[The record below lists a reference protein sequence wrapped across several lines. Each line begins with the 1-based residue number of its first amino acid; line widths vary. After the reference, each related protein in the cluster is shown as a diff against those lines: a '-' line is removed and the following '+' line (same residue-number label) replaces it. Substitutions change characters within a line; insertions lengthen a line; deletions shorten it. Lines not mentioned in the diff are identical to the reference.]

1 MKKVVEALL
10 MASPRP
16 LQFNELAKLLAHD
29 GKAPDRATLGE
40 ALAALEDECAGRA
53 VELTQVAS
61 GYRYQTREEYAPWLA
76 KLWEEKPPRYSRA
89 LLETL
94 ALIAYRQPLTRAAIE
109 EVRGVSVSTNT
120 VRTLEERGWIEVAG
134 HKETPGRPAL
144 YATTRA
150 FLDDFNLRSLD
161 DLPALAPLP
170 DPQDLPQDGELP
182 GPDNLPALQEMLKA
196 GDNEGATGA
205 APAPQDPPEPGG
217 AEGDNEAAP
226 GPQNTPEPGEPA
238 DTEDEPPAP
247 VQLAPPLQDAENAEN
262 AEDSAARRANDDGQD
277 DSVI

>member
-1 MKKVVEALL
+1 MKRVVEALL

-16 LQFNELAKLLAHD
+16 LQFNELAKLLARD

-40 ALAALEDECAGRA
+40 ALAALEAECAGRA

-94 ALIAYRQPLTRAAIE
+94 ALIAYRQPITRAAIE

-134 HKETPGRPAL
+134 RKETPGRPAL

-170 DPQDLPQDGELP
+170 DPQDMLKDGEVP
-182 GPDNLPALQEMLKA
+182 GSEAVPALQEMLA
-196 GDNEGATGA
+196 ARDNEN
-205 APAPQDPPEPGG
+205 APAPQDTPED
-217 AEGDNEAAP
+217 GDNELE
-226 GPQNTPEPGEPA
+226 GGDN
-238 DTEDEPPAP
+238 EDKPPVP
-247 VQLAPPLQDAENAEN
+247 VQLAPPPRDAED
-262 AEDSAARRANDDGQD
+262 AEDAEEQGAPPR
-277 DSVI
+277 

>member
-1 MKKVVEALL
+1 MKRVVEALL

-40 ALAALEDECAGRA
+40 ALAALEAECAGRA

-170 DPQDLPQDGELP
+170 DPQDMLKDGEIP
-182 GPDNLPALQEMLKA
+182 GGGVMPAPQEMLEA
-196 GDNEGATGA
+196 RDNENT
-205 APAPQDPPEPGG
+205 PAPQD
-217 AEGDNEAAP
+217 
-226 GPQNTPEPGEPA
+226 TPA
-238 DTEDEPPAP
+238 DDEARDHEDEPPAP
-247 VQLAPPLQDAENAEN
+247 VQLAPPPRDRESDE
-262 AEDSAARRANDDGQD
+262 
-277 DSVI
+277 

>member
-1 MKKVVEALL
+1 

-29 GKAPDRATLGE
+29 GQAPDRATLGE

-170 DPQDLPQDGELP
+170 DPQDLPQDSELP
-182 GPDNLPALQEMLKA
+182 GPDNLPELQAMLKA
-196 GDNEGATGA
+196 GAPGDNEGDAEGA
-205 APAPQDPPEPGG
+205 LAPQDTPEPDS
-217 AEGDNEAAP
+217 AEGGNEAAP
-226 GPQNTPEPGEPA
+226 GPQDTPEPGEPA
-238 DTEDEPPAP
+238 DAEDAPPAP
-247 VQLAPPLQDAENAEN
+247 VQLAPPPQDAENAQD

>member
-1 MKKVVEALL
+1 MDAQRMKKVVEALL

-29 GKAPDRATLGE
+29 GKAADRATLGE
-40 ALAALEDECAGRA
+40 ALAALEAECDGRA

-161 DLPALAPLP
+161 DLPTLAPLP
-170 DPQDLPQDGELP
+170 DPQDMLKDGEIPGSEGMTAPQATPEDGDTRDNESMTAPQDTLEDG
-182 GPDNLPALQEMLKA
+182 DTR
-196 GDNEGATGA
+196 DNEG
-205 APAPQDPPEPGG
+205 
-217 AEGDNEAAP
+217 EAS
-226 GPQNTPEPGEPA
+226 
-238 DTEDEPPAP
+238 AP
-247 VQLAPPLQDAENAEN
+247 VQLAPPPDAEDGAEQG
-262 AEDSAARRANDDGQD
+262 ANDGGKDDG
-277 DSVI
+277 VL